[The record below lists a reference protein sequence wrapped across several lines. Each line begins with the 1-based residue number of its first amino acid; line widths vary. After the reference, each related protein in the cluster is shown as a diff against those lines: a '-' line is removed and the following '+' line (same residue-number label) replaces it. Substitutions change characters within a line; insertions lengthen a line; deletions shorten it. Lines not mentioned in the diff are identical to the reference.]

1 MNWGARITISFI
13 VFAMII
19 FTMVFISMNQDI
31 NLVSDDYYKQ
41 EIAYEEQIQRL
52 RNTESLQQS
61 PEITIDRN
69 AQQVIVSFPKE
80 LRDQIKDGYILL
92 FRPSDS
98 RLDKRYEL
106 ALNEEGVQK
115 VSIRGQVKGL
125 WKAKLYWQG
134 YNIEYYQ
141 EKILNY

>member
-1 MNWGARITISFI
+1 MNWGARITVSFI
-13 VFAMII
+13 VFAMVI

-31 NLVSDDYYKQ
+31 NLVSEDYYKQ
-41 EIAYEEQIQRL
+41 EIAYEDQIQRL
-52 RNTESLQQS
+52 RNTQSLDQS

-69 AQQVIVSFPKE
+69 AQQVIIRFPKE
-80 LRDQIKDGYILL
+80 LTGQIKDGYILL

-106 ALNEEGVQK
+106 ALNEEGIQK
-115 VSIRGQVKGL
+115 VSIRGQIKGL
-125 WKAKLYWQG
+125 WKAKLYWQD
-134 YNIEYYQ
+134 YNLEYYQ